1 MTDDQTYGE
10 IQQIRAELRDH
21 GGILR
26 SLLYAQAGHITEEIL
41 AQMTADPLLARVFL
55 LVDGLRSQRDI
66 VMALADQDI
75 SGASQ
80 STVSRRMSR
89 LTDDF
94 GLIAPIGRGAEGG
107 VAYQTTPVA
116 EALKVGAAA
125 RRIIR
130 EVESRP

>member
-1 MTDDQTYGE
+1 MADDQTYGE
-10 IQQIRAELRDH
+10 IQQIRAELRAH

-41 AQMTADPLLARVFL
+41 AEMREDPLLARVFL
-55 LVDGLRSQRDI
+55 LVDGLRTQRDI
-66 VMALADQDI
+66 VMALADQGI
-75 SGASQ
+75 SAASQ

-116 EALKVGAAA
+116 EALKVGRAAQ
-125 RRIIR
+125 RIIR